1 MNWEHGIRG
10 LLEKAAVVGKKTPWS
25 QIPMNV
31 PPLNL
36 LCDLGQVT

>member
-1 MNWEHGIRG
+1 M
-10 LLEKAAVVGKKTPWS
+10 AAVVETNTPWS
-25 QIPMNV
+25 QIPMNI